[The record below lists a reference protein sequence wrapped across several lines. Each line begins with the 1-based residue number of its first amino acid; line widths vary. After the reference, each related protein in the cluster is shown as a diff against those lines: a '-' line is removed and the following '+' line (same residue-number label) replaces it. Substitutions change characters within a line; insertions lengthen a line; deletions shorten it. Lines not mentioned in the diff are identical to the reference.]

1 MLCSS
6 MNIVTQSLKAFTEKC
21 MPKTNANIK
30 VSCLANGWPAEHG
43 WDSNCLGW
51 LSYTTER
58 HRPARTNPNP
68 CWTKMI
74 AKWDGK
80 WDRGKVTAK
89 WDGTQDRSKVTANW
103 DGEWDR
109 SKVTAKNGT
118 GSRTGAKWRQN
129 EMGSGTGAKWDG
141 EWDRGKVTAKWN
153 RERDRGKVTAKWDG
167 ERRKWAKWRQEW
179 PAFHSAGSCAAFLHG
194 PAPHSANWALPGDA
208 PDASPTTQMRS
219 QARTGMVAAPAQ
231 KKHRCRQCLGSLNN
245 DSNENNTKEQM
256 NGQKKE
262 RLLKANRAQT
272 AQNWDNSEKW
282 LKRSTVVIIL
292 LSQPTGATNY
302 SSTSAN
308 QAMHHNCTA
317 KCHGYYTKNVS
328 RYPAYSLTH
337 SCHNS
342 NTNLGE

>member
-245 DSNENNTKEQM
+245 DSNENNTKQQM

-262 RLLKANRAQT
+262 TFKGKQSTDSTKLGQLWKVTQKKHSSYHSAVPTNWGYQLLKYI
-272 AQNWDNSEKW
+272 SE
-282 LKRSTVVIIL
+282 SGNA
-292 LSQPTGATNY
+292 SQLY
-302 SSTSAN
+302 C
-308 QAMHHNCTA
+308 Q
-317 KCHGYYTKNVS
+317 VS
-328 RYPAYSLTH
+328 RILHKECFTVPSILTH
-337 SCHNS
+337 TFLS
-342 NTNLGE
+342 

>member
-74 AKWDGK
+74 
-80 WDRGKVTAK
+80 
-89 WDGTQDRSKVTANW
+89 
-103 DGEWDR
+103 
-109 SKVTAKNGT
+109 
-118 GSRTGAKWRQN
+118 
-129 EMGSGTGAKWDG
+129 
-141 EWDRGKVTAKWN
+141 
-153 RERDRGKVTAKWDG
+153 AKWDG